1 MITFNLDKLY
11 SAMTNKN
18 ITYISIRIVLLSLF
32 IAMQFI
38 SSGLAQEN
46 GEKLDSEAELT
57 VAQDSGQADEF
68 QYQLEGRPD
77 PFIPFIEPKVAT
89 KIDPNEIVDDEAE
102 LTGMQLFEPGQLTLV
117 AVMFSNRGKI
127 AMVEDVT
134 GKGYV
139 VHEGILIGRHGVVS
153 QINEEQVIITE
164 TAHTRAGKEL
174 VTTVVMRLNK
184 EGDQ

>member
-1 MITFNLDKLY
+1 M
-11 SAMTNKN
+11 
-18 ITYISIRIVLLSLF
+18 
-32 IAMQFI
+32 
-38 SSGLAQEN
+38 AQEN
-46 GEKLDSEAELT
+46 DETLESEAEQT
-57 VAQDSGQADEF
+57 VSQDTEPSDDF
-68 QYQLEGRPD
+68 KYQLEGRPD
-77 PFIPFIEPKVAT
+77 PFVPFIEPKVAT
-89 KIDPNEIVDDEAE
+89 KFDPNEIVDDEAE

-117 AVMFSNRGKI
+117 AVMFSNRGKV

-139 VHEGILIGRHGVVS
+139 IHEGILIGRHGVVS

-164 TAHTRAGKEL
+164 TARTRAGKEL